1 MKDRL
6 QRFLDLEQ
14 LTPAKLA
21 DILDVQRSGLS
32 HILSG
37 RNKPGFDF
45 INKLLTK
52 FPSLNSEWLITGK
65 GRVYKES
72 VTAQIERS
80 NSPSYGEESSKTL
93 FTPSKEEV
101 SPTLTPEHLSE
112 NPIFKN
118 EPIESGIKRTLK
130 KVLMIYSD
138 NSFIEYFPGED
149 K

>member
-21 DILDVQRSGLS
+21 DTLEVQRSGLS

-65 GRVYKES
+65 GKVYKELQS
-72 VTAQIERS
+72 VNIEKINRS
-80 NSPSYGEESSKTL
+80 PREQEYSKTL
-93 FTPSKEEV
+93 FSGENESIKPISKQEH
-101 SPTLTPEHLSE
+101 PPENS
-112 NPIFKN
+112 IF
-118 EPIESGIKRTLK
+118 ETRPIEGSKNKTLK
-130 KVLMIYSD
+130 KIIMIYSD
-138 NSFIEYFPGED
+138 NSFTEYFPGED

>member
-14 LTPAKLA
+14 LTPARLA

-45 INKLLTK
+45 INKLLIK

-72 VTAQIERS
+72 IVAQIEKGNGPS
-80 NSPSYGEESSKTL
+80 NIEEQSKTL
-93 FTPSKEEV
+93 FPIEKETINPVYREV
-101 SPTLTPEHLSE
+101 HLPE
-112 NPIFKN
+112 NPIFEK
-118 EPIESGIKRTLK
+118 EPIEVHEKRTLK

>member
-45 INKLLTK
+45 INKLLIK

-65 GRVYKES
+65 GKVYKES
-72 VTAQIERS
+72 LAAQIEKGNGPS
-80 NSPSYGEESSKTL
+80 NSEEPPKTL
-93 FTPSKEEV
+93 FAAEKEIISPV
-101 SPTLTPEHLSE
+101 SRQAHLPENL
-112 NPIFKN
+112 IFEN
-118 EPIESGIKRTLK
+118 EPVEVHEKRTLK
-130 KVLMIYSD
+130 RVLMIYSD

>member
-6 QRFLDLEQ
+6 QRFLELEQ

-37 RNKPGFDF
+37 RNNPGFDF

-65 GRVYKES
+65 GRVYKEFENLQIDKNNRLLHEQEASRSLFSIDSES
-72 VTAQIERS
+72 VKPI
-80 NSPSYGEESSKTL
+80 L
-93 FTPSKEEV
+93 KEEQ
-101 SPTLTPEHLSE
+101 LPEK
-112 NPIFKN
+112 PIFEDQPTVDSKN
-118 EPIESGIKRTLK
+118 KTLK

-138 NSFIEYFPGED
+138 NSFTEYFPGED

>member
-14 LTPAKLA
+14 LTPARLA

-52 FPSLNSEWLITGK
+52 FPSLNAEWLITGK
-65 GRVYKES
+65 GKVYKES
-72 VTAQIERS
+72 TTTYVEKSAGLFQ
-80 NSPSYGEESSKTL
+80 GQDSSKSL
-93 FTPSKEEV
+93 FSSDNETVKPPLKQEN
-101 SPTLTPEHLSE
+101 LSE
-112 NPIFKN
+112 NPIFED
-118 EPIESGIKRTLK
+118 EPIKGSENKTLK

-138 NSFIEYFPGED
+138 NSFTEYFPGED